1 MRRTQQRFVVSNI
14 REALILVQT
23 LKGFTNTI
31 ENRIFITNTMRSKFL
46 TSNLIF
52 FLLKHKL

>member
-46 TSNLIF
+46 TSNLNF
-52 FLLKHKL
+52 FFIKA